1 MLKITDNIEY
11 LPSSNEP
18 LSADVYVIRG
28 AKNNYIIDTGSN
40 DEAFKII
47 EGIKNKIIIITHF
60 HADHIGNLSRI
71 DIPDANLYVG
81 KYTKDYCKC
90 GTEILDSITIED
102 GANIRISAIPS
113 SHAKGSLAITVD
125 NKWLFLGDSYYCSA
139 KGYNVSLLHDEME
152 FLKNEP
158 FEYAILSHDEN
169 RYSKKEILDNL
180 KAIYSSRSKNEP
192 YIKLEH

>member
-1 MLKITDNIEY
+1 MLKITNNIEY

-90 GTEILDSITIED
+90 GTKILDSITIED

-125 NKWLFLGDSYYCSA
+125 NKWLFLGDSYYCSV
-139 KGYNVSLLHDEME
+139 KGYNVSLLHDEIE

-158 FEYAILSHDEN
+158 FEYAILSHDKN

-192 YIKLEH
+192 YIKLEQ